1 MKLKGMNR
9 EENLTCKYHSEV
21 TYYIFVDH
29 VLYNILSIPVSQY
42 QGIKYLYTYPQ
53 REYEIIPFKLNSNDN

>member
-1 MKLKGMNR
+1 MQIPQWG
-9 EENLTCKYHSEV
+9 

-29 VLYNILSIPVSQY
+29 VLCNILSIPVSQY
-42 QGIKYLYTYPQ
+42 QGIKKILYTYPQ